1 MTGHDRML
9 AWVEALPGQLRAAAT
24 LPGVADVAPLTAAPA
39 QVVLC
44 GMGGSAAAGSLLPLL
59 WPGPALPWSVHR
71 DEGLPAWA
79 GPGTLVVASSYSGET
94 EETLAAVAEARR
106 RGCALAALTSGGRL
120 AGLARREGW
129 PLVLVARRAAAA
141 HRAGVQL
148 RGAASSSAPT
158 GPGED
163 PAPALAAAAA
173 HLERGELVS
182 CDGRPVGAAAAA
194 RIAARL
200 AGRFV
205 VIYTSGAEAHA
216 GGQRLKG
223 QLNENAKAPA
233 SVAEFPELTH
243 NDIVGWEL
251 PAPRRDG
258 FALVVL
264 RGADESDRA
273 RRRAEATVEL
283 LAEQFA
289 SVIQVRGHGP
299 EPMARVLGLIQFAD
313 LVSVAVAAQRGV
325 DPIPITR
332 IDALKRAA
340 GAQLTRQCD
349 EVNA

>member
-9 AWVEALPGQLRAAAT
+9 AWVAGLPAQLRAAAA
-24 LPGVADVAPLTAAPA
+24 LPGVADLAPLAAAPA

-79 GPGTLVVASSYSGET
+79 GSGTLVIASSYSGET
-94 EETLAAVAEARR
+94 EETLAAVAEAQR

-120 AGLARREGW
+120 ADLARREGF
-129 PLVLVARRAAAA
+129 PLLSVPGGQPPRTALGYSFASLLHLLHGLGLARDPAAALT
-141 HRAGVQL
+141 V
-148 RGAASSSAPT
+148 
-158 GPGED
+158 
-163 PAPALAAAAA
+163 AAA
-173 HLERGELVS
+173 HLEHGELVL
-182 CDGRPVGAAAAA
+182 CDGRPAGAAAAA
-194 RIAARL
+194 QIAAQI

-216 GGQRLKG
+216 AGQRLKG

-251 PAPRRDG
+251 PAQRRDG

-264 RGADESDRA
+264 RGADENERA
-273 RRRAEATVEL
+273 RRRADVTVGL

-289 SVIQVRGHGP
+289 AVIQVHGHGP
-299 EPMARVLGLIQFAD
+299 EPLARVLGLIQFAD
-313 LVSVAVAAQRGV
+313 LVSVAVAAQCGV

-332 IDALKRAA
+332 IDALKRALA
-340 GAQLTRQCD
+340 PR
-349 EVNA
+349 

>member
-9 AWVEALPGQLRAAAT
+9 AWVEALPAQLRAAAT
-24 LPGVADVAPLTAAPA
+24 LPGVEDVAPLTATPA

-44 GMGGSAAAGSLLPLL
+44 GMGGSAAAGGLLPLL

-71 DEGLPAWA
+71 DEGLPVWA
-79 GPGTLVVASSYSGET
+79 GPGTLVVASSYSGDT

-106 RGCALAALTSGGRL
+106 RGCAVAALTSGGRL
-120 AGLARREGW
+120 AGLARCEGW
-129 PLVLVARRAAAA
+129 PLVSLPGGQPPRTALGYSFAALLHLL
-141 HRAGVQL
+141 HRLGLA
-148 RGAASSSAPT
+148 
-158 GPGED
+158 ED

-173 HLERGELVS
+173 HLDRGELVS
-182 CDGRPVGAAAAA
+182 CDDRPVGAAT
-194 RIAARL
+194 AARL
-200 AGRFV
+200 AARLASRFV

-251 PAPRRDG
+251 PAPRREG

-283 LAEQFA
+283 LTEQFA
-289 SVIQVRGHGP
+289 TVIQVRGHGP
-299 EPMARVLGLIQFAD
+299 EPMARVLGLVQFAD
-313 LVSVAVAAQRGV
+313 LVSIAVAAQCGV
-325 DPIPITR
+325 DPIPIAR
-332 IDALKRAA
+332 IDALKRTLAP
-340 GAQLTRQCD
+340 L
-349 EVNA
+349 

>member
-9 AWVEALPGQLRAAAT
+9 AWVAALPAQLRAAAT
-24 LPGVADVAPLTAAPA
+24 LPGVEDVKPLASAPD

-59 WPGPALPWSVHR
+59 WPGQALPWSVHR

-79 GPGTLVVASSYSGET
+79 GPRTLVVASSYSGET

-120 AGLARREGW
+120 ADLARREGL
-129 PLVLVARRAAAA
+129 PLVSLPGGQPPRTALGYSFASLLHLL
-141 HRAGVQL
+141 HRLGLAG
-148 RGAASSSAPT
+148 
-158 GPGED
+158 D
-163 PAPALAAAAA
+163 PAPTLTAAAA
-173 HLERGELVS
+173 HLEHGELAS
-182 CDGRPVGAAAAA
+182 CDGRPAGMATTPQ
-194 RIAARL
+194 IAARL

-205 VIYTSGAEAHA
+205 VIFTSGAEAHA
-216 GGQRLKG
+216 AGQRLKG

-251 PAPRRDG
+251 SAARRDG

-273 RRRAEATVEL
+273 RRRADVTVEL

-289 SVIQVRGHGP
+289 SVTQVRGHGP
-299 EPMARVLGLIQFAD
+299 EPLARVMGLIQFAD
-313 LVSVAVAAQRGV
+313 LISVAVAARCGV
-325 DPIPITR
+325 DPIPIVR
-332 IDALKRAA
+332 IDALKRAVA
-340 GAQLTRQCD
+340 RKS
-349 EVNA
+349 